1 MWYIDNGNYGKRGFT
16 KQVVDATLRKHDCGF
31 DVRNAGN
38 IRKGIKNFYIGNK
51 IFVPLIF
58 IGFAYIVYIKFLP
71 INKLQ

>member
-38 IRKGIKNFYIGNK
+38 IRKGIKKHSYWE
-51 IFVPLIF
+51 
-58 IGFAYIVYIKFLP
+58 
-71 INKLQ
+71 

>member
-38 IRKGIKNFYIGNK
+38 IRKGIKNILIGNK
-51 IFVPLIF
+51 IFVPIF
-58 IGFAYIVYIKFLP
+58 IHFACKIYIKFLP

>member
-38 IRKGIKNFYIGNK
+38 IRKGIKGHSYWE
-51 IFVPLIF
+51 
-58 IGFAYIVYIKFLP
+58 
-71 INKLQ
+71 

>member
-38 IRKGIKNFYIGNK
+38 IRKGIK
-51 IFVPLIF
+51 
-58 IGFAYIVYIKFLP
+58 KFLLG
-71 INKLQ
+71 IRYLSLLFSLDSLTSYI